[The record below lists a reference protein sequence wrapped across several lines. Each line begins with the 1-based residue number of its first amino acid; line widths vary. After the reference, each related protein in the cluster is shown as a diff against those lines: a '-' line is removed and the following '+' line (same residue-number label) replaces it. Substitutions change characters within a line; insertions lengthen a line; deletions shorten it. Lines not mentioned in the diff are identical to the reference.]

1 MNVNKVSIELSNP
14 IYPQIYKDIVN
25 GYFEHIDTSVCI
37 DLGVNM
43 FYSDPIITIIDDI
56 SQIGHNMMYY
66 ILKIEN
72 RDLYSELKNNKI
84 LTLDQVSFS
93 MIERLDYKILVIDFN
108 KSDKYDLL
116 KRYHDRLLKYSK
128 TDQSDEFY
136 INMTVTYLKKNAPDD
151 MIQDI
156 NAKLINESMRMFEI
170 TNFTL
175 FLDDGQRKKIQ
186 IRG

>member
-1 MNVNKVSIELSNP
+1 
-14 IYPQIYKDIVN
+14 
-25 GYFEHIDTSVCI
+25 
-37 DLGVNM
+37 
-43 FYSDPIITIIDDI
+43 
-56 SQIGHNMMYY
+56 
-66 ILKIEN
+66 
-72 RDLYSELKNNKI
+72 
-84 LTLDQVSFS
+84 
-93 MIERLDYKILVIDFN
+93 MIERLDYKILAIDFN

-156 NAKLINESMRMFEI
+156 NTKLINESMRMFEI